1 MHNLKIDDILKNHS
15 LNPNIGLSAKVA
27 KERLEKNGYNEIS
40 TKKKIS
46 FFRIFLKQF
55 SDLMIYILFIVGLI
69 SIILNEYI
77 DAGLIFAVI
86 MINALLGSIQ
96 EYKAN
101 KSIESI
107 KKLSATT
114 STVIR
119 DGKEIIIPSREL
131 VIGDIITLNAGD
143 IVGADI
149 RLISTNYL
157 KINESHLTG
166 ESLPILKDANANLKI
181 DTPLAERLNMAY
193 MGTIITNGSGKG
205 IVVNCAKESEIG
217 NISNLIES
225 EKNKDTP
232 LQVEI
237 KKLGK
242 RLIIITGILI
252 LLVFLINIFLHLILK
267 TPNESIT
274 NILKDASLTSIALGV
289 AAIPEGLPAIVS
301 IILSLGM
308 KILSKKGAI
317 IKSLPAVEALGAVNI
332 ICTDKTGT
340 LTENKMQIKNI
351 ITLDNLDDDEFLNL
365 DNNILKNKSY
375 YNSIIYPI
383 LCSDAKITIL
393 SDRIEKIGDP
403 TELAFYDLFLD
414 LKYDFEK
421 DLKNYEIISKIPFSS
436 ESKKMSVLVKYNNK
450 NMVVIKGAIDFLLD
464 KIKNDDL
471 KKSLILKNEEMAK
484 NALRTL
490 LVIKKEVSDNFDLEK
505 VETSNDFDFVG
516 LIAMYDPPKKE
527 VKQSIE
533 KAYKAG
539 IKCVVITGDNKETA
553 LAISKEVGIKA
564 SPETVLNATELNNLN
579 DDEFIEKIKD
589 VNVFARVSPFDK
601 LRIIKGYQ
609 KLGYTT
615 AMTGDG
621 VNDGPAL
628 KTADIGIS
636 MGKGGTEVAK
646 DAAKLILADDNY
658 KTIIDS
664 VEEGR
669 GFYKNIKKTISFLLS
684 CNLGEIIA
692 ILLISI
698 IFSIILKKAIT
709 PFSAVEILWIN
720 LVTDSLMALS
730 LGFDKKEDSIMS
742 NPPRKKEDSFLAKK
756 NWLSIL
762 FQGFIIGFVT
772 FMAYLVGYF
781 IAKDLKTA
789 QTMAFM
795 TLAIS
800 ELFHAFSVR
809 DEIKTAFKEKF
820 NIILFISFFISLT
833 MQVIIYF
840 IPFFKDKVFNIAS
853 LNYYLWLSIFL
864 LSIFPLVLIE
874 TIKIF
879 KRLNKKRSKI

>member
-15 LNPNIGLSAKVA
+15 LNPNIGLSSKMA
-27 KERLEKNGYNEIS
+27 KEKLEKNGYNEIS

-46 FFRIFLKQF
+46 FFKIFLKQF
-55 SDLMIYILFIVGLI
+55 LDLMIYILFIVALI

-107 KKLSATT
+107 KKLSATS

-119 DGKEIIIPSREL
+119 DGMEIIIPSREL
-131 VIGDIITLNAGD
+131 VKGDIITLNAGD

-166 ESLPILKDANANLKI
+166 ESLPILKDANVNLKG

-267 TPNESIT
+267 T
-274 NILKDASLTSIALGV
+274 LKDASFTSIALGV
-289 AAIPEGLPAIVS
+289 AAIPEGLPATVS

-351 ITLDNLDDDEFLNL
+351 ITLDNLNDNEFLNI
-365 DNNILKNKSY
+365 DNSILKNKSY
-375 YNSIIYPI
+375 YNSIMYPI

-393 SDRIEKIGDP
+393 HDRIEKIGDP

-436 ESKKMSVLVKYNNK
+436 ESKKMSVLVKHNNK
-450 NMVVIKGAIDFLLD
+450 NMVIIKGAIDFLLD

-505 VETSNDFDFVG
+505 VETLDDFDFIG

-564 SPETVLNATELNNLN
+564 NPETVLNATELNNLS

-669 GFYKNIKKTISFLLS
+669 GFYKNIKKAISFLLS

-772 FMAYLVGYF
+772 FMAYLIGYF
-781 IAKDLKTA
+781 ITKDLKTA

-795 TLAIS
+795 SLAIS

-820 NIILFISFFISLT
+820 NIVLFISFFISLT
-833 MQVIIYF
+833 MQIIIYF

-874 TIKIF
+874 IIKFF

>member
-15 LNPNIGLSAKVA
+15 LNPNIGLSSKKA

-46 FFRIFLKQF
+46 FFKIFLKQF
-55 SDLMIYILFIVGLI
+55 LDLMIYILFIVALI

-119 DGKEIIIPSREL
+119 DGMEIIIPSREL
-131 VIGDIITLNAGD
+131 VKGDIITLNTGD

-166 ESLPILKDANANLKI
+166 ESLPILKDANAILKD

-252 LLVFLINIFLHLILK
+252 LLVFLINILLHLILK
-267 TPNESIT
+267 TSNESIT
-274 NILKDASLTSIALGV
+274 NILKDASFTSIALGV
-289 AAIPEGLPAIVS
+289 AAIPEGLPATVS

-351 ITLDNLDDDEFLNL
+351 ITLDNLNDNEFLNL

-375 YNSIIYPI
+375 YNSIMYPI

-450 NMVVIKGAIDFLLD
+450 NMVIIKGAIDFLLD
-464 KIKNDDL
+464 KIKSYDL

-505 VETSNDFDFVG
+505 VETLDDFDFVG

-564 SPETVLNATELNNLN
+564 SPETVLNATELNNLS

-669 GFYKNIKKTISFLLS
+669 GFYKNIKKAISFLLS

-698 IFSIILKKAIT
+698 IFAIILKKAIT

-772 FMAYLVGYF
+772 FMAYLIGYF
-781 IAKDLKTA
+781 ITKDLKTA

-820 NIILFISFFISLT
+820 NIVLFISFFISLT
-833 MQVIIYF
+833 MQIIIYF

-853 LNYYLWLSIFL
+853 LNYSLWLSIFL

-874 TIKIF
+874 IIKVF
-879 KRLNKKRSKI
+879 KRINKKRSKF

>member
-15 LNPNIGLSAKVA
+15 LNPNIGLSSKKA

-46 FFRIFLKQF
+46 FFKIFLKQF
-55 SDLMIYILFIVGLI
+55 LDLMIYILFIVALI

-119 DGKEIIIPSREL
+119 DGMEIIIPSREL
-131 VIGDIITLNAGD
+131 VKGDIITLNTGD

-166 ESLPILKDANANLKI
+166 ESLPILKDANAILKD

-252 LLVFLINIFLHLILK
+252 LLVFLINILLHLILK
-267 TPNESIT
+267 TSNESIT
-274 NILKDASLTSIALGV
+274 NILKDASFTSIALGV
-289 AAIPEGLPAIVS
+289 AAIPEGLPATVS

-351 ITLDNLDDDEFLNL
+351 ITLDNLNDNEFLNL

-375 YNSIIYPI
+375 YNSIMYPI

-450 NMVVIKGAIDFLLD
+450 NMVIIKGAIDFLLD
-464 KIKNDDL
+464 KIKSYDL

-505 VETSNDFDFVG
+505 VETLDDFDFVG

-564 SPETVLNATELNNLN
+564 SPETVLNATELNNLS

-669 GFYKNIKKTISFLLS
+669 GFYKNIKKAISFLLS

-772 FMAYLVGYF
+772 FMAYLIGYF
-781 IAKDLKTA
+781 ITKDLKTA

-820 NIILFISFFISLT
+820 NIVLFISFFISLT
-833 MQVIIYF
+833 MQIIIYF

-853 LNYYLWLSIFL
+853 LNYSLWLSIFL

-874 TIKIF
+874 IIKVF
-879 KRLNKKRSKI
+879 KRINKKRSKF